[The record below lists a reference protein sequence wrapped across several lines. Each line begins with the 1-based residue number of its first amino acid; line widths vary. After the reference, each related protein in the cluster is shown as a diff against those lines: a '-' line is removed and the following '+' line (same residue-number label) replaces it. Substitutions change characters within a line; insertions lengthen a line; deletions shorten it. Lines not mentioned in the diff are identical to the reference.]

1 MDTTTTKKENP
12 YAPDNAWNEGFLRLA
27 ESYKE
32 TFFSMETEEY
42 FKMISGTTVTIEC
55 WVQIYFV
62 MANLKLLERI
72 EDLPEEQK
80 NTLWRD
86 AKTYMPGDTKERT
99 IKLCKVIHAISTYI
113 QL

>member
-1 MDTTTTKKENP
+1 MSQTTLGTKAFSVLQNHTK
-12 YAPDNAWNEGFLRLA
+12 RR
-27 ESYKE
+27 
-32 TFFSMETEEY
+32 FFSMETEEY
-42 FKMISGTTVTIEC
+42 FKMIGSTTVTIEC

-62 MANLKLLERI
+62 LANMKLLERI
-72 EDLPEEQK
+72 EDLSEEQK

-86 AKTYMPGDTKERT
+86 AKTYMPGESKGKT